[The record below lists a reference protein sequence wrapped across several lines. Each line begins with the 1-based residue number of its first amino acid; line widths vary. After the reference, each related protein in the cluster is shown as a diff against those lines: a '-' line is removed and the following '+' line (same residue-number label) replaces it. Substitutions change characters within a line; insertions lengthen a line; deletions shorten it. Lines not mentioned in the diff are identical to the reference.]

1 MHQQRFSIRPA
12 TIHAMTDDKTP
23 NSVATDAE
31 PIADACPWT
40 DLDQAGTNLGV
51 DSFITT
57 QMSRV
62 GNALRRT
69 ITLPY
74 AEKFGLTVAEWRMLS
89 VLAEAKR
96 LPFADLVVQSA
107 TDKSLVSRA
116 LRLLEGRG
124 LVQLEAQPG
133 APRKGLVC
141 HIMPAGIALYE
152 QAMPIARQRQAAMLL
167 VLTPDERTVM
177 YRVLKKLHR
186 HCLQGDDGS
195 LEG

>member
-1 MHQQRFSIRPA
+1 
-12 TIHAMTDDKTP
+12 MTAAKTSP
-23 NSVATDAE
+23 PPATDAE
-31 PIADACPWT
+31 CTAPTCPWT
-40 DLDQAGTNLGV
+40 ALDEAGTGLSV

-89 VLAEAKR
+89 VLAEARR
-96 LPFADLVVQSA
+96 LPFAELVAQSA

-116 LRLLEGRG
+116 LRLLEARG
-124 LVQLEAQPG
+124 LVELQAQPG

-141 HIMPAGIALYE
+141 HIMPAGITLYE

>member
-1 MHQQRFSIRPA
+1 MG
-12 TIHAMTDDKTP
+12 
-23 NSVATDAE
+23 
-31 PIADACPWT
+31 CPWS
-40 DLDQAGTNLGV
+40 DLDEIGSGLSV

-74 AEKFGLTVAEWRMLS
+74 AEKFALSLAEWRMLS

-96 LPFADLVVQSA
+96 LPFADLVAQSA

-116 LRLLEGRG
+116 LRLLETRG

-133 APRKGLVC
+133 APRKGLVSQ
-141 HIMPAGIALYE
+141 ITADGLTLYE
-152 QAMPIARQRQAAMLL
+152 QAMPIARQRQAAMLR
-167 VLTPDERTVM
+167 VLTRAEREVM
-177 YRVLKKLHR
+177 YHALKKLHR
-186 HCLQGDDGS
+186 HCLQGDDGT
-195 LEG
+195 LEN

>member
-1 MHQQRFSIRPA
+1 MDQQNFLLPRA
-12 TIHAMTDDKTP
+12 TIAGMPSKKTP
-23 NSVATDAE
+23 FGSPAHTENAAMN
-31 PIADACPWT
+31 CPWT
-40 DLDQAGTNLGV
+40 DLDEVGTGLSV

-62 GNALRRT
+62 GNALRRS

-96 LPFADLVVQSA
+96 LPFAELVAQSA

-116 LRLLEGRG
+116 LRLLESRR

-141 HIMPAGIALYE
+141 HILPDGLALYE
-152 QAMPIARQRQAAMLL
+152 QAMPIARQRQAAMLH
-167 VLTPDERTVM
+167 VLTREEREVM
-177 YRVLKKLHR
+177 YRALKKLHR
-186 HCLQGDDGS
+186 HCLQGDDGT
-195 LEG
+195 LES

>member
-1 MHQQRFSIRPA
+1 MASNPTPSHRAR
-12 TIHAMTDDKTP
+12 TNVTGTDP
-23 NSVATDAE
+23 S
-31 PIADACPWT
+31 CPWT
-40 DLDQAGTNLGV
+40 DLDEAGTGLTV

-74 AEKFGLTVAEWRMLS
+74 AETFGLTVAEWRMLS
-89 VLAEAKR
+89 VAAEAGS
-96 LPFADLVVQSA
+96 LPFAELVAQSA

-124 LVQLEAQPG
+124 LVRLEGQPG

-141 HIMPAGIALYE
+141 HIMPAGLKLYE
-152 QAMPIARQRQAAMLL
+152 QAMPIARQRQAAMLH
-167 VLTPDERTVM
+167 VLTREERAVM

-186 HCLQGDDGS
+186 HCLQGDDGT

>member
-1 MHQQRFSIRPA
+1 MASN
-12 TIHAMTDDKTP
+12 KTP
-23 NSVATDAE
+23 AGPRAGAKNATKT
-31 PIADACPWT
+31 CPWS
-40 DLDQAGTNLGV
+40 DLDEAGTGLSV

-62 GNALRRT
+62 GNALRRS

-96 LPFADLVVQSA
+96 LPFAELVAQSA

-116 LRLLEGRG
+116 LRLLESRG

-141 HIMPAGIALYE
+141 HIMSDGLALYE
-152 QAMPIARQRQAAMLL
+152 QAMPIARQRQAAMLH
-167 VLTPDERTVM
+167 VLTREERQVM

-186 HCLQGDDGS
+186 HCLQGDDGT
-195 LEG
+195 LES